1 MLVSW
6 LGQGDRKAVSLSKGE
21 QQGHTSP
28 GASVKSRV
36 IPANTRN
43 VSVSIC
49 YIAQGCTN
57 TWVKDQ
63 TFKTPNNSQTATALK
78 KEQVNFH
85 VVVSLLIQTALLL
98 TDFNFF
104 FFPQTSSFPRWK
116 KKPLQPTWSFQKTT
130 ILSLPPSLLV
140 VSLFTLFQNLF
151 CLKRNVD
158 EVWIS
163 SLHFLGRV
171 AGALVCLSE
180 PNVNSK
186 LLVLF
191 Y

>member
-6 LGQGDRKAVSLSKGE
+6 LGQGDRKAVSLCKGE

-36 IPANTRN
+36 IPANMRN

-63 TFKTPNNSQTATALK
+63 NTFKTPNNSQTATALK

-116 KKPLQPTWSFQKTT
+116 KKPF
-130 ILSLPPSLLV
+130 SLHGPSRKQQFYPSLLP
-140 VSLFTLFQNLF
+140 F
-151 CLKRNVD
+151 
-158 EVWIS
+158 W
-163 SLHFLGRV
+163 
-171 AGALVCLSE
+171 
-180 PNVNSK
+180 
-186 LLVLF
+186 
-191 Y
+191 